1 VQRFIILQ
9 NIEHFRRL
17 LGMVTDSQERQAIA
31 HLLAKEIEKL
41 PAEEREW
48 LDLHGPP
55 QAPGSDDDGRSWP

>member
-17 LGMVTDSQERQAIA
+17 LDAVTDSQERQAIA
-31 HLLAKEIEKL
+31 HLLAEEIEKL
-41 PAEEREW
+41 PMEEREG

-55 QAPGSDDDGRSWP
+55 QAPWSGDSGRS